1 MYSKTSK
8 KWLYN

>member
-8 KWLYN
+8 LTFKA